1 MIWDEMAVV
10 GRIARPHGIRGQ
22 VVVNPETDFPEERF
36 RKGAAVFVDRN
47 GAIAELSVA
56 AVHFYRERPVIAFD
70 GIGSVDEAERLVGL
84 ELRVPVEQLQA
95 LPEGTFYHHDLVGS
109 RVETVAGEL
118 VGRVTAV
125 DSASGGARLVVD
137 GARSEVLIPLAAE
150 ICRTIDARAKRIV
163 VELPAGLLELNER
176 SR

>member
-10 GRIARPHGIRGQ
+10 GRVARPHGLGGQ

-36 RKGAAVFVDRN
+36 RQGAALFVQRN
-47 GAIAELSVA
+47 GTIAELSVA
-56 AVHFYRERPVIAFD
+56 AVRFHRDRPVIAFD
-70 GIGSVDEAERLVGL
+70 GIGSIDEAERLAGL
-84 ELRVPVEQLQA
+84 ELRVPIEQLLP

-109 RVETVAGEL
+109 RVETVAGDL
-118 VGRVTAV
+118 VGRVSAV

-137 GARSEVLIPLAAE
+137 GARGEVLIPLAVE
-150 ICRTIDARAKRIV
+150 ICRAIDARAKRIV
-163 VELPAGLLELNER
+163 VELPEGLLELNER